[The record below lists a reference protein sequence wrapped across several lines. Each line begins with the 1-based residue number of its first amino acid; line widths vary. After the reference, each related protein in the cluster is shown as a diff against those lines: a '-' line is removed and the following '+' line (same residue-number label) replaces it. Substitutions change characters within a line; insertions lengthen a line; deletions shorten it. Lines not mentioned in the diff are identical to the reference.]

1 MGVDPDVLIDNDP
14 HQSYM
19 GTDTQLERAIL
30 ELKKWLDE
38 EPIVTPKPPTKKKNM
53 TLGARE
59 CQAA

>member
-1 MGVDPDVLIDNDP
+1 MGVDPDILIDNDP

-19 GTDTQLERAIL
+19 GTDAQLERAIL

-38 EPIVTPKPPTKKKNM
+38 EPIVTPKPPAKKKNM
-53 TLGARE
+53 TMGARE